1 MAEESG
7 LIEPI
12 GTWVLE
18 QALQQIQIWQQMTQ
32 RPLFMAV
39 NVSPRQFVHADF
51 GAIVQQAL
59 QRYQLSGESLE
70 IEITESM
77 LQDFQRSKRIVEA
90 LRTLG
95 CTVAIDDFGTGY
107 SSVSLLR
114 HLPVSRI
121 KIDRS
126 FVGVLPGRTQDTGL
140 VSAMLGMAHSLGLEV
155 TAEGIE
161 TAEQAGLLAEM
172 ANMAAQGYYFERPQP
187 AEFFSADWLSLHSA
201 A

>member
-1 MAEESG
+1 MHLHPSSMENLAALYASLQNRPRPEDVAE
-7 LIEPI
+7 LI
-12 GTWVLE
+12 L
-18 QALQQIQIWQQMTQ
+18 
-32 RPLFMAV
+32 
-39 NVSPRQFVHADF
+39 
-51 GAIVQQAL
+51 AILGPQLSVAEHTLLLKAATAGSL
-59 QRYQLSGESLE
+59 QRGSIRIS
-70 IEITESM
+70 SM

-126 FVGVLPGRTQDTGL
+126 FVSALPGRAQDTGL

-172 ANMAAQGYYFERPQP
+172 ANLAAQGYYFERPQP
-187 AEFFSADWLSLHSA
+187 AEFFSADWLSRHSA